1 MDPSSSIVVGGQKNT
16 MIEHRPAM
24 PDISR
29 GTTMR
34 LSRLDIATTEQA
46 RHLLAGLECHVAG
59 IDIMAPKATFL
70 AIRICGLL
78 PQAANILKQE
88 MLAKGGEVAVPSGAL
103 RLETQRVD
111 CVVMGTPSQYDQLVM
126 TLQQQPFEL
135 ATLAP
140 KLSTFVRLASTRP
153 VGQSLGSHGET
164 AVGGLVDC
172 DIQPPGVRDHTANA
186 VGLGWHLLEERS
198 DFLVVTGSSMESVQ
212 AVARQLSSS
221 ATCPVAAWV
230 RGSPPVI
237 VGPAMPL
244 VIEQGQAVTHTAA
257 SVMAL
262 CTGEGST
269 EFIEQIMATSV
280 ESHRL
285 FIAAQPFHGQARV
298 PTVDLVPR
306 NLPRLDAVFFRE
318 EETAAFSRD
327 DLTVAL
333 ARLFEHGTRVFVT
346 DMPQR
351 IGDILKAV
359 LRNQ

>member
-1 MDPSSSIVVGGQKNT
+1 
-16 MIEHRPAM
+16 
-24 PDISR
+24 
-29 GTTMR
+29 MR

-46 RHLLAGLECHVAG
+46 RHLLASLECHVAG

-70 AIRICGLL
+70 AMRISGLL

-103 RLETQRVD
+103 RLEKERVD

-135 ATLAP
+135 PTLAP
-140 KLSTFVRLASTRP
+140 KLSTFVRLASARP

-186 VGLGWHLLEERS
+186 VALGWHLLEERS

-221 ATCPVAAWV
+221 AACPVAAWV
-230 RGSPPVI
+230 RGSSPI
-237 VGPAMPL
+237 ILGPATPL
-244 VIEQGQAVTHTAA
+244 IIEQGQAVTHTAGP
-257 SVMAL
+257 VMAL
-262 CTGEGST
+262 CTGEDST
-269 EFIEQIMATSV
+269 EFIEQIMAMPV
-280 ESHRL
+280 ESERL
-285 FIAAQPFHGQARV
+285 FIAAQPFHGQSGV
-298 PTVDLVPR
+298 PAVGLVPGS
-306 NLPRLDAVFFRE
+306 LPRLDAVFFRE
-318 EETAAFSRD
+318 EQTAAFSRD
-327 DLTVAL
+327 DLIVAL
-333 ARLFEHGTRVFVT
+333 TRLFEHGTRVFVT
-346 DMPQR
+346 DAPQHVS
-351 IGDILKAV
+351 DILKAV